1 MAHFSKYYM
10 LKFSLEHFSEPR
22 KAEENV
28 IKQKKKIVF
37 PYNSLNRTFT
47 TPLYIITSNLS

>member
-28 IKQKKKIVF
+28 IKQKKKNRV
-37 PYNSLNRTFT
+37 SLQF
-47 TPLYIITSNLS
+47 IE